1 MFTNSDLKMV
11 FGLSIIGCI
20 TTTTLLL
27 LPESNILDNL
37 SLKVKKVLAL
47 TGDVKTIFKLQDVN
61 LSLNNFRILFRSL
74 FRFENMGMS
83 PVRVKTFFTF
93 KDKLPKMLLS
103 GLVYKF
109 KCGGCNATYYGKTNA
124 ILKSEF
130 VNI

>member
-1 MFTNSDLKMV
+1 MV

-61 LSLNNFRILFRSL
+61 LSLNKDTSDSFR
-74 FRFENMGMS
+74 
-83 PVRVKTFFTF
+83 
-93 KDKLPKMLLS
+93 
-103 GLVYKF
+103 KF
-109 KCGGCNATYYGKTNA
+109 AYVSSYLH
-124 ILKSEF
+124 LKSF
-130 VNI
+130 AWKRDCPISSKLQTSHS

>member
-11 FGLSIIGCI
+11 SGLSIIGCI
-20 TTTTLLL
+20 KTTTLLL

-61 LSLNNFRILFRSL
+61 LSLNNFRSL

-93 KDKLPKMLLS
+93 KEKLPKMLLS

-109 KCGGCNATYYGKTNA
+109 K
-124 ILKSEF
+124 
-130 VNI
+130 